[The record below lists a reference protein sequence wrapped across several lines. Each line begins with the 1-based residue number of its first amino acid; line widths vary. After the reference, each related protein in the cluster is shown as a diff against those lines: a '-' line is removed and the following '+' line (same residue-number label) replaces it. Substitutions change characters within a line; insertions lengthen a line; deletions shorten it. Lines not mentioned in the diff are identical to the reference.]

1 MANLLPNSFRE
12 DIASEYK
19 LRLATAGLTLMAVI
33 FLAATA
39 LLAPSFI
46 LTESR
51 LEQKQAT
58 LDSVSTGT
66 SSTSTQQS
74 QDIIA
79 RTNEKLSAI
88 TQSSEQLAPT
98 DIIKLITATRPDT
111 VSVRRISLQNAE
123 TGESEAQ
130 TISITGIAET
140 RDALLQ
146 FEENLGNRAQVQ
158 QIDLPIETLA
168 SRQNAEFSLTV
179 TVKSL

>member
-19 LRLATAGLTLMAVI
+19 LRLATAGLTLLAVI

-58 LDSVSTGT
+58 LDSLSAGT

-79 RTNEKLSAI
+79 RTNEKLSVV

-98 DIIKLITATRPDT
+98 DIIKLITATRPGG
-111 VSVRRISLQNAE
+111 VSVRRISLQNADAE
-123 TGESEAQ
+123 DVEAQ
-130 TISITGIAET
+130 TINITGIAET

-146 FEENLGNRAQVQ
+146 FEENLSNRAQTQEV
-158 QIDLPIETLA
+158 DLPIETLA
-168 SRQNAEFSLTV
+168 SQQNAEFSLTV